1 MWNGY
6 GRATF
11 EDRTQ
16 NAHRVAYVLT
26 HGAIAVGLHVDH
38 LCRNRLCCNPAH
50 LDAVTA
56 RENLHRSP
64 AMIARVSKTH
74 CPAGHA
80 YSGSNL
86 RVYASG
92 RQCRTC
98 GTVAQGRLRRRRA
111 EREGRILRAPN
122 AGKSLC
128 LRGHTLSGENLYR
141 RPDGDRECRA
151 CMRIRAQRVRNV

>member
-26 HGAIAVGLHVDH
+26 HGTIPAGLHVDH

-50 LDAVTA
+50 LEPVTV

-64 AMIARVSKTH
+64 SMMARVNKMH
-74 CPAGHA
+74 CPSGHPYVGENLYLWRGERRCRA
-80 YSGSNL
+80 CGSAATL
-86 RVYASG
+86 RA
-92 RQCRTC
+92 T
-98 GTVAQGRLRRRRA
+98 RRRA
-111 EREGRILRAPN
+111 EREGRTLREPN
-122 AGKSLC
+122 ASKSLC
-128 LRGHTLSGENLYR
+128 IRHHPLRGPNLYR
-141 RPDGDRECRA
+141 RPDGYRACRA
-151 CMRIRAQRVRNV
+151 CMRIRAQAMRNV

>member
-16 NAHRVAYVLT
+16 NAHRVAYVLA
-26 HGAIAVGLHVDH
+26 HGPIAAGLHVDH

-50 LDAVTA
+50 LEAVTV
-56 RENLHRSP
+56 RENLYRSP

-74 CPAGHA
+74 CPRGHP
-80 YSGSNL
+80 YSGNNL

-92 RQCRTC
+92 RQCRAC
-98 GTVAQGRLRRRRA
+98 GNVQQRLYQARRRA
-111 EREGRILRAPN
+111 ARC
-122 AGKSLC
+122 AG
-128 LRGHTLSGENLYR
+128 
-141 RPDGDRECRA
+141 
-151 CMRIRAQRVRNV
+151 